1 MPDAYREN
9 TKFPTMEGNP
19 PIMRRSALA
28 AIAAIGSASLLVAGC
43 SKADDNKNTDNTK
56 SAGANAATKD
66 VVNAST
72 KKGGTVTYEY
82 SDVPD
87 SFDPGNTYYAYMYN
101 LSRLYAR
108 PLMTFQPG
116 AGEKGNTLVPDL
128 AASAGVPSDGG
139 KTWTYKLRTGLKYQ
153 DGTAITSKDVKYAV
167 ERSNFARD
175 VLSLGPNYFQ
185 QFLVGGDKY
194 KGPYKDKSGKGLSSI
209 ETPDDTTVVF
219 HLKTAFQEF
228 DYLVASPQT
237 APVPQAK
244 DNGVDYVKNIV
255 SSGSYK
261 FDSYADGKQAVLVRN
276 ENWDA
281 KSDPLRKQYPD
292 KIVVKLKVAAETI
305 DKDVLAGDAIDLGG
319 GGVQAA
325 TQAQLLSSADKK
337 ANTDNTYG
345 GRLVYMAINTKVK
358 PFNNVACRKAV
369 QFAIDKVSVQTAEG
383 GPIRGDIA
391 STVLPPDIPGYA
403 KSDVYASTDSKGDAA
418 KAKDQL
424 KACGKSTISTNISA
438 RSDRPQEIDAATAI
452 IASLKKAGINATLKQ
467 YPSGKYFTDYAGVP
481 KFTEKQ
487 NIGLIMMQWGADWPS
502 GYGFLQQI
510 LNGSAIGDSGNTN
523 LSQYDNKDVNAL
535 LEKAIG
541 TEDNAARNGLYTEID
556 KKTMD
561 DAVLVPLTY
570 FKVLLARPQYATNLV
585 STAAFS
591 GQYDYLN
598 IGTTKK

>member
-1 MPDAYREN
+1 M
-9 TKFPTMEGNP
+9 KGNP

-56 SAGANAATKD
+56 SAGANAATTD

-72 KKGGTVTYEY
+72 QKGGTVTYEY

-139 KTWTYKLRTGLKYQ
+139 KTWTYKLRAGLKYQ

-194 KGPYKDKSGKGLSSI
+194 KGPYKDKSAKGLSSI

-261 FDSYADGKQAVLVRN
+261 FESYADGKQAVLVRN

-281 KSDPLRKQYPD
+281 KTDPLRKQYPN
-292 KIVVKLKVAAETI
+292 KIVVNLKVAAETI

-358 PFNNVACRKAV
+358 PFDNVACRKAV

-383 GPIRGDIA
+383 GPVRGDIA

-403 KSDVYASTDSKGDAA
+403 KADVYASAGSKGDEA
-418 KAKDQL
+418 KAKEQL

-452 IASLKKAGINATLKQ
+452 INSLKKVGINASLKQ

-481 KFTEKQ
+481 KFTEKN

-510 LNGSAIGDSGNTN
+510 LNGSAIGASGNTN

-541 TEDNAARNGLYTEID
+541 TQDNAARNGLYTEID

>member
-1 MPDAYREN
+1 
-9 TKFPTMEGNP
+9 MEGNP

-28 AIAAIGSASLLVAGC
+28 AVAAIGSASLLLAGC
-43 SKADDNKNTDNTK
+43 SKADDNTNKNDNTK

-72 KKGGTVTYEY
+72 KKGGTVTYEL

-101 LSRLYAR
+101 FSRLYAR

-128 AASAGVPSDGG
+128 AASKGVPSDGG
-139 KTWTYKLRTGLKYQ
+139 KTWTYKLRSGLKYQ
-153 DGTAITSKDVKYAV
+153 DGSAITSKDVKYAV

-185 QFLVGGDKY
+185 QFMAGGDKY
-194 KGPYKDKSGKGLSSI
+194 KGPYKDKSSKGLSSI

-228 DYLVASPQT
+228 DYLVAAPQT

-244 DNGVDYVKNIV
+244 DTGVDYVKNIV

-261 FDSYADGKQAVLVRN
+261 FQSYSEGKQAVLVRN

-281 KSDPLRKQYPD
+281 STDPLRKQYPD
-292 KIVVKLKVAAETI
+292 KIVVNLKVNAETI

-319 GGVQAA
+319 TGVQAA
-325 TQAQLLSSADKK
+325 TQAQVLSSADKK

-345 GRLVYMAINTKVK
+345 GRLVYMAINTKVA
-358 PFNNVACRKAV
+358 PFNKVECRKAV

-383 GPIRGDIA
+383 GPIRGDVA
-391 STVLPPDIPGYA
+391 STVLPPDIPGYE
-403 KSDVYASTDSKGDAA
+403 KSDVYASTGNKGDAA
-418 KAKDQL
+418 KAKEQL
-424 KACGKSTISTNISA
+424 KACGKSSITTNISA

-452 IASLKKAGINATLKQ
+452 INSLKAAGINASLKQ

-481 KFTEKQ
+481 KFTEKN

-510 LNGSAIGDSGNTN
+510 LNGSAIGASGNTN

-541 TEDNAARNGLYTEID
+541 TEDTAARNSLYTQID
-556 KKTMD
+556 KQTMD

-570 FKVLLARPQYATNLV
+570 FKVLLARPTTYTNLV

>member
-1 MPDAYREN
+1 
-9 TKFPTMEGNP
+9 MEGKQT
-19 PIMRRSALA
+19 IMRRSALA
-28 AIAAIGSASLLVAGC
+28 AIAAIGSASLLLSAC
-43 SKADDNKNTDNTK
+43 SKADDNSDNNGNK
-56 SAGANAATKD
+56 SAGANAATKG

-72 KKGGTVTYEY
+72 QKGGTVTYEY

-108 PLMTFQPG
+108 PLMTFAPG
-116 AGEKGNTLVPDL
+116 PGEEGNKLVPDL

-139 KTWTYKLRTGLKYQ
+139 KTWTYKLRPGLKYQ
-153 DGTAITSKDVKYAV
+153 DGTPITSKDVKYAV

-185 QFLVGGDKY
+185 QFLDGGDKY
-194 KGPYKDKSGKGLSSI
+194 KGPYKDKSAEGLKSI

-219 HLKTAFQEF
+219 KLNRAFQEF
-228 DYLVASPQT
+228 DYLVATPQT

-244 DNGVDYVKNIV
+244 DKGIDYVKSIV
-255 SSGSYK
+255 SSGSYQ
-261 FDSYADGKQAVLVRN
+261 FESYEEGKQAVLVRN
-276 ENWDA
+276 KNWDA
-281 KSDPLRKQYPD
+281 KTDPLRKQYPD
-292 KIVVKLKVAAETI
+292 KIVVKLKVNAETI
-305 DKDVLAGDAIDLGG
+305 DQDVQAGTAIDLGG
-319 GGVQAA
+319 TGVQAA
-325 TQAQLLSSADKK
+325 TQAKVVNDASLK

-345 GRLVYMAINTKVK
+345 GRLVYLAVNTQVAPFDKVE
-358 PFNNVACRKAV
+358 CRKAV
-369 QFAIDKVSVQTAEG
+369 QYAIDKVSVQTAEG

-391 STVLPPDIPGYA
+391 TTVLPPDIPGYQKA
-403 KSDVYASTDSKGDAA
+403 DTYATAGNKGDAA
-418 KAKDQL
+418 KAKEQL

-452 IASLKKAGINATLKQ
+452 IASLKKVGINASLKQ

-481 KFTEKQ
+481 AFGKKQ
-487 NIGLIMMQWGADWPS
+487 NIGLHMMQWGADWPG

-510 LNGSAIGDSGNTN
+510 LHGDAIGASGNTN
-523 LSQYDNKDVNAL
+523 LSYLDDKQINEM
-535 LEKAIG
+535 LEKAIA
-541 TEDNAARNGLYTEID
+541 TEDETQRNSMYAEID
-556 KKTMD
+556 KLAMD
-561 DAVLVPLTY
+561 QAAIVPLTY
-570 FKVLLARPQYATNLV
+570 FKVLLYRPANFTNLV

>member
-1 MPDAYREN
+1 
-9 TKFPTMEGNP
+9 
-19 PIMRRSALA
+19 MRRSALA

-56 SAGANAATKD
+56 SAGANAATTD

-72 KKGGTVTYEY
+72 QKGGTVTYEY

-139 KTWTYKLRTGLKYQ
+139 KTWTYKLRAGLKYQ

-194 KGPYKDKSGKGLSSI
+194 KGPYKDKSAKGLSSI

-261 FDSYADGKQAVLVRN
+261 FQSYADGKQAVLVRN

-281 KSDPLRKQYPD
+281 KTDPLRKQYPE
-292 KIVVKLKVAAETI
+292 KIVVNLKVNPETI
-305 DKDVLAGDAIDLGG
+305 DKNVLAGDSIDLGG
-319 GGVQAA
+319 AGVQAA

-358 PFNNVACRKAV
+358 PFDNVACRKAV

-383 GPIRGDIA
+383 GPVRGDIA

-403 KSDVYASTDSKGDAA
+403 KSDVYASAGSKGDAA

-452 IASLKKAGINATLKQ
+452 IASLKKVGINASLKQ

-481 KFTEKQ
+481 KFTEKN

-541 TEDNAARNGLYTEID
+541 TQDNAARLALYTEID

>member
-1 MPDAYREN
+1 
-9 TKFPTMEGNP
+9 MEGNP

-43 SKADDNKNTDNTK
+43 SKADDNKNNDNTK
-56 SAGANAATKD
+56 SAGANAATTD

-72 KKGGTVTYEY
+72 QKGGTVTYEY

-128 AASAGVPSDGG
+128 AAGKGVPSDGG
-139 KTWTYKLRTGLKYQ
+139 KTWTYKLRSGLKYQ
-153 DGTAITSKDVKYAV
+153 DGAAITSKDVKYAV

-194 KGPYKDKSGKGLSSI
+194 KGPYKDKSAKGLSSI

-261 FDSYADGKQAVLVRN
+261 FQSYSDGKQAVLVRN

-281 KSDPLRKQYPD
+281 KTDPLRKQYPA
-292 KIVVKLKVAAETI
+292 KIVVNLKVNAETI

-337 ANTDNTYG
+337 AGTDNTYG

-358 PFNNVACRKAV
+358 PFDKVECRKAV

-383 GPIRGDIA
+383 GPVRGDVA

-403 KSDVYASTDSKGDAA
+403 KADAYASAGDKGDAA
-418 KAKDQL
+418 KAKEQL
-424 KACGKSTISTNISA
+424 KACGKTAINTNISA

-452 IASLKKAGINATLKQ
+452 INSLKTVGINASLKQ

-481 KFTEKQ
+481 KFTEKN

-510 LNGSAIGDSGNTN
+510 LNGSAIGASGNTN

-541 TEDNAARNGLYTEID
+541 TQDDSARNSLYTEID

-570 FKVLLARPQYATNLV
+570 FKVLLARPKYATNLV

>member
-1 MPDAYREN
+1 
-9 TKFPTMEGNP
+9 MEGNP
-19 PIMRRSALA
+19 TIMRRSALA

-43 SKADDNKNTDNTK
+43 SKADDNKNDNGNK

-72 KKGGTVTYEY
+72 KKGGTVTYEL

-128 AASAGVPSDGG
+128 AESKGVPSDGG
-139 KTWTYKLRTGLKYQ
+139 KTWTYKLRSGLKYQ
-153 DGTAITSKDVKYAV
+153 DGSAITSKDVKYAV

-185 QFLVGGDKY
+185 QFLAGGDKY
-194 KGPYKDKSGKGLSSI
+194 KGPYKDKSAKGLSSI
-209 ETPDDTTVVF
+209 ETPDDTTIVF

-228 DYLVASPQT
+228 DYLVAAPQT

-244 DNGVDYVKNIV
+244 DKGVDYVKSIV

-261 FDSYADGKQAVLVRN
+261 FQSYSEGKQAVLVRN

-281 KSDPLRKQYPD
+281 KTDPLRKQYPE
-292 KIVVKLKVAAETI
+292 KIVVNLKVNAETI

-319 GGVQAA
+319 TGVQAA
-325 TQAQLLSSADKK
+325 TQAQLLSSAEKK
-337 ANTDNTYG
+337 AGTDNTYG

-358 PFNNVACRKAV
+358 PFDKVECRKAV

-383 GPIRGDIA
+383 GPIRGDVA
-391 STVLPPDIPGYA
+391 STVLPPDIPGYE
-403 KSDVYASTDSKGDAA
+403 KSDVYASAGNKGDEA
-418 KAKDQL
+418 KAKEQL
-424 KACGKSTISTNISA
+424 KACGKTSIKTNISA

-452 IASLKKAGINATLKQ
+452 INSLKKVGIDASLKQ

-510 LNGSAIGDSGNTN
+510 LNGSAIGESGNTN

-541 TEDNAARNGLYTEID
+541 TQDDAARNTLYTQID
-556 KKTMD
+556 KQTMD

-570 FKVLLARPQYATNLV
+570 FKVLLARPQGYTNLV

>member
-1 MPDAYREN
+1 
-9 TKFPTMEGNP
+9 MEGNP

-28 AIAAIGSASLLVAGC
+28 AIAAIGSATLLVAGC
-43 SKADDNKNTDNTK
+43 SKADDNKDGNGGGS
-56 SAGANAATKD
+56 SAAANAATKG
-66 VVNAST
+66 VVNTSD
-72 KKGGTVTYEY
+72 KKGGTVTYEL

-101 LSRLYAR
+101 FSRLYAR

-116 AGEKGNTLVPDL
+116 AGSKGNTLVPDL
-128 AASAGVPSDGG
+128 AASKGAPSDGG
-139 KTWTYKLRTGLKYQ
+139 KTWTYKLRSGLKYQ

-194 KGPYKDKSGKGLSSI
+194 KGPYKDKSAKGLASI
-209 ETPDDTTVVF
+209 ETPDDTTIVF
-219 HLKTAFQEF
+219 HLKQAFQEF
-228 DYLVASPQT
+228 DYLVSAPQT

-255 SSGSYK
+255 SSGSYQ
-261 FDSYADGKQAVLVRN
+261 FQSYEDGKQAVLVRN
-276 ENWDA
+276 KNWDA
-281 KSDPLRKQYPD
+281 KTDPLRKQLPD
-292 KIVVKLKVAAETI
+292 KIVVNLKVNPETV

-319 GGVQAA
+319 TGVQAA
-325 TQAQLLSSADKK
+325 TQAQVLTDSAKK

-345 GRLVYMAINTKVK
+345 GRLVYMAINTKLK
-358 PFNNVACRKAV
+358 PFDNVACRKAV
-369 QFAIDKVSVQTAEG
+369 ELAIDKVSVQTAEG

-391 STVLPPDIPGYA
+391 STVLPPDIPGYS
-403 KSDVYASTDSKGDAA
+403 KSDVYATTGGKGDVA
-418 KAKDQL
+418 KAKEQL
-424 KACGKSTISTNISA
+424 KACGKTSINTNITA

-452 IASLKKAGINATLKQ
+452 INSLKKVGINATLKQ

-481 KFTEKQ
+481 NFANKQ
-487 NIGLIMMQWGADWPS
+487 NVGLMMMQWGADWPS

-510 LNGSAIGDSGNTN
+510 LNGQAISQSGNTN
-523 LSQYDNKDVNAL
+523 LSQYDNKSVNDL
-535 LEKAIG
+535 LAKAIG
-541 TEDNAARNGLYTEID
+541 TQDDAERNSIYTQID
-556 KKTMD
+556 KQTMD
-561 DAVLVPLTY
+561 DAALVPLTY
-570 FKVLLARPQYATNLV
+570 FKVLLARPTTFTNLV

-598 IGTTKK
+598 IGVASK